1 MKILALSD
9 VELPQMQNLAYL
21 RRTYDDVDL
30 IISCGDL
37 PAAYL
42 DYVTSALNVP
52 LFYVRGNH
60 DDSYRM
66 RMPGG
71 DNLHM
76 RFVRYKGL
84 TFAGIEGSL
93 RYNRG
98 PIQYT
103 EFEMMNLVLRWA
115 PRMLLRRLIQRHGVD
130 VMVTHAPPRHIHDR
144 EDRPH
149 MGFRAFRRLIQWYR
163 PRYFLHGHVDVYDRR
178 EETWTD
184 FMGTQVVNID
194 PVRLLE
200 IDRL

>member
-1 MKILALSD
+1 VKILALSD

-21 RRTYDDVDL
+21 RRTYGDVDL
-30 IISCGDL
+30 VISCGDL

-42 DYVTSALNVP
+42 DYVTSALNIP
-52 LFYVRGNH
+52 MFFVRGNH
-60 DDSYRM
+60 DESYRM

-71 DNLHM
+71 DDLHM
-76 RFVRYKGL
+76 RFVRYRGL

-98 PIQYT
+98 TIQYT
-103 EFEMMNLVLRWA
+103 EFEMMNLVLRWGL
-115 PRMLLRRLIQRHGVD
+115 RMLPRRLFRQHGVD

-149 MGFRAFRRLIQWYR
+149 MGFRSFRKLIEWYR

-200 IDRL
+200 INRL